1 MHRVL
6 GRRVELGNLLLVFGA
21 RREGQID
28 DYRISGLYI
37 LFNGKLSLCCQFMG
51 TLSAAGGCATWGTC
65 LGRYRVA
72 VDGVQTARSCNKLV
86 GLMPESPVRPFGYR
100 NPEIME
106 LFEEVVP
113 GQLVLL
119 ECLYTLLGAEVFV
132 VDIEYTG

>member
-1 MHRVL
+1 
-6 GRRVELGNLLLVFGA
+6 
-21 RREGQID
+21 
-28 DYRISGLYI
+28 
-37 LFNGKLSLCCQFMG
+37 
-51 TLSAAGGCATWGTC
+51 
-65 LGRYRVA
+65 
-72 VDGVQTARSCNKLV
+72 
-86 GLMPESPVRPFGYR
+86 LMPESPVRPFGYR